1 MHLWYVI
8 LIGVAILQEY
18 VLLKHAKEITQW
30 PFLENSVQKVL
41 QGPGLVAAFSFC
53 F

>member
-1 MHLWYVI
+1 ML
-8 LIGVAILQEY
+8 GVGVLKEY
-18 VLLKHAKEITQW
+18 VLLEHVKELTQGA
-30 PFLENSVQKVL
+30 FFENSVQKVI